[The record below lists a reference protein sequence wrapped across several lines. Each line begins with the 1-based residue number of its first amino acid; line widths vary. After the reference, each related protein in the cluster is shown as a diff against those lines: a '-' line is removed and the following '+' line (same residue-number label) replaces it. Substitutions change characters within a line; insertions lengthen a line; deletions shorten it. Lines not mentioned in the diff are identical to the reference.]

1 MAIPRAIDLRP
12 ELSFGENWRQN
23 RKVDLMFGYRARI
36 GFISPS
42 VIELRGYDFYRIV
55 PPGVGMIAV
64 TCMVEGWKEEAY
76 KEALAKVEA
85 CAQELRR
92 RSCDFVIHAGAP
104 LVLSQGKGY
113 EASLIESI
121 QATTGVP
128 CTTAIVAAMESFKD
142 LSVSRLAVVD
152 PYPPD
157 LNAKVVSYLKEWG
170 FDVGSVVSLGTAFT
184 KSSVASVAEIYR
196 AAKKAVKEASN
207 AQGIFIPCTN
217 FPVVDVIKDIETD
230 TGIPVIANITSQ
242 LYVAFK
248 TIGMRERINGYG
260 KLLRML

>member
-1 MAIPRAIDLRP
+1 
-12 ELSFGENWRQN
+12 
-23 RKVDLMFGYRARI
+23 MFGYRARI

-55 PPGVGMIAV
+55 PQGVGMIAV

-76 KEALAKVEA
+76 KEALAKVED
-85 CAQELRR
+85 CARELAR

-104 LVLSQGKGY
+104 LVLTQGKGY
-113 EASLIESI
+113 ETRLMEGI
-121 QATTGVP
+121 QAITGVP

-142 LSVSRLAVVD
+142 LSVSRLALVD

-157 LNAKVVSYLKEWG
+157 LNAKMVNYLGEWG
-170 FDVGSVVSLGTAFT
+170 FDVRSVVSLGTEFT
-184 KSSVASVAEIYR
+184 KSSVASVADIYR
-196 AAKKAVKEASN
+196 AARKAVKEASN

-217 FPVVDVIKDIETD
+217 FPVVDVIKPIEID

-242 LYVAFK
+242 LYVALK
-248 TIGMRERINGYG
+248 TIGLRERIDGFG
-260 KLLRML
+260 KLLQIL